1 MALAK
6 RQVNP
11 SRSSIALSRMA
22 PPSELACG
30 WSNFAMIGLEIPW
43 TWRALC
49 AIQAV
54 AIEPPRFCAMSRL
67 VNALFAHFRGSMALF
82 FHLSRIIRASPH
94 MCRLRLCGFCA
105 APRRTSGTTTTL
117 APLTS
122 RYYTRCDAFGAGGRR
137 FKSSHPDHSFDSGVC
152 FLPPEPCVIRG
163 SDESSGR
170 DRDADGAGARGAGA
184 GVQLSGGHQAGRGPH
199 QEGRGDEGERGE
211 QAAHRGGQEARRP
224 GQG

>member
-11 SRSSIALSRMA
+11 SRSSIALRRMA

-82 FHLSRIIRASPH
+82 FHLSRIIRARSEDA
-94 MCRLRLCGFCA
+94 RQ
-105 APRRTSGTTTTL
+105 TL
-117 APLTS
+117 LSIA
-122 RYYTRCDAFGAGGRR
+122 
-137 FKSSHPDHSFDSGVC
+137 
-152 FLPPEPCVIRG
+152 
-163 SDESSGR
+163 
-170 DRDADGAGARGAGA
+170 DR
-184 GVQLSGGHQAGRGPH
+184 V
-199 QEGRGDEGERGE
+199 
-211 QAAHRGGQEARRP
+211 
-224 GQG
+224 

>member
-1 MALAK
+1 MVLAK

-82 FHLSRIIRASPH
+82 FHLSRIIRA
-94 MCRLRLCGFCA
+94 RA
-105 APRRTSGTTTTL
+105 GTLL
-117 APLTS
+117 ALLLLIGPLT
-122 RYYTRCDAFGAGGRR
+122 G
-137 FKSSHPDHSFDSGVC
+137 
-152 FLPPEPCVIRG
+152 EPQQVGKVPRI
-163 SDESSGR
+163 
-170 DRDADGAGARGAGA
+170 
-184 GVQLSGGHQAGRGPH
+184 
-199 QEGRGDEGERGE
+199 
-211 QAAHRGGQEARRP
+211 
-224 GQG
+224 

>member
-43 TWRALC
+43 TWMAMC

-82 FHLSRIIRASPH
+82 FHLSRIIRA
-94 MCRLRLCGFCA
+94 
-105 APRRTSGTTTTL
+105 
-117 APLTS
+117 
-122 RYYTRCDAFGAGGRR
+122 
-137 FKSSHPDHSFDSGVC
+137 
-152 FLPPEPCVIRG
+152 
-163 SDESSGR
+163 
-170 DRDADGAGARGAGA
+170 RGAPNRESRRCHRPHSQDRGH
-184 GVQLSGGHQAGRGPH
+184 GIPERLSDD
-199 QEGRGDEGERGE
+199 RGDRG
-211 QAAHRGGQEARRP
+211 RRP
-224 GQG
+224 G

>member
-6 RQVNP
+6 RQVKP
-11 SRSSIALSRMA
+11 SRSSTAFRRMA

-82 FHLSRIIRASPH
+82 FHPSRIIRASAPSVHGAHATRDGVDAQAVICIYIYTSAGEPSVGNPH
-94 MCRLRLCGFCA
+94 SA
-105 APRRTSGTTTTL
+105 
-117 APLTS
+117 
-122 RYYTRCDAFGAGGRR
+122 GRR
-137 FKSSHPDHSFDSGVC
+137 PKKQKVRPRLLTVTT
-152 FLPPEPCVIRG
+152 
-163 SDESSGR
+163 
-170 DRDADGAGARGAGA
+170 
-184 GVQLSGGHQAGRGPH
+184 
-199 QEGRGDEGERGE
+199 
-211 QAAHRGGQEARRP
+211 RGGDPRCEDRSKWRP
-224 GQG
+224 

>member
-82 FHLSRIIRASPH
+82 FHLSRIIRARQYDFREVRLTSATQRGLASSRPEPH
-94 MCRLRLCGFCA
+94 RAL
-105 APRRTSGTTTTL
+105 GTT
-117 APLTS
+117 
-122 RYYTRCDAFGAGGRR
+122 
-137 FKSSHPDHSFDSGVC
+137 
-152 FLPPEPCVIRG
+152 E
-163 SDESSGR
+163 
-170 DRDADGAGARGAGA
+170 
-184 GVQLSGGHQAGRGPH
+184 
-199 QEGRGDEGERGE
+199 
-211 QAAHRGGQEARRP
+211 RGGQP
-224 GQG
+224 WTSV

>member
-82 FHLSRIIRASPH
+82 FHLTRIIRARREDLSQPH
-94 MCRLRLCGFCA
+94 NVHEGC
-105 APRRTSGTTTTL
+105 
-117 APLTS
+117 
-122 RYYTRCDAFGAGGRR
+122 
-137 FKSSHPDHSFDSGVC
+137 
-152 FLPPEPCVIRG
+152 
-163 SDESSGR
+163 
-170 DRDADGAGARGAGA
+170 
-184 GVQLSGGHQAGRGPH
+184 PH
-199 QEGRGDEGERGE
+199 
-211 QAAHRGGQEARRP
+211 HRGCVSSE
-224 GQG
+224 

>member
-11 SRSSIALSRMA
+11 SRSSIALRRMA

-82 FHLSRIIRASPH
+82 FHLSRIIRARTRRADWAGIREP
-94 MCRLRLCGFCA
+94 MDRCRLPTHILDIRCLVLLARPAGTALVDRL
-105 APRRTSGTTTTL
+105 RRRNSGRYTMLNVQRLTPQFSRPALAML
-117 APLTS
+117 APS
-122 RYYTRCDAFGAGGRR
+122 
-137 FKSSHPDHSFDSGVC
+137 
-152 FLPPEPCVIRG
+152 
-163 SDESSGR
+163 
-170 DRDADGAGARGAGA
+170 ADG
-184 GVQLSGGHQAGRGPH
+184 
-199 QEGRGDEGERGE
+199 ER
-211 QAAHRGGQEARRP
+211 
-224 GQG
+224 

>member
-82 FHLSRIIRASPH
+82 FHLSRIIRANAYERDGH
-94 MCRLRLCGFCA
+94 RVGA
-105 APRRTSGTTTTL
+105 HAVAG
-117 APLTS
+117 
-122 RYYTRCDAFGAGGRR
+122 DAAGGVEWLRR
-137 FKSSHPDHSFDSGVC
+137 A
-152 FLPPEPCVIRG
+152 
-163 SDESSGR
+163 
-170 DRDADGAGARGAGA
+170 DA
-184 GVQLSGGHQAGRGPH
+184 
-199 QEGRGDEGERGE
+199 
-211 QAAHRGGQEARRP
+211 
-224 GQG
+224 

>member
-11 SRSSIALSRMA
+11 SRSSIALRRMA

-82 FHLSRIIRASPH
+82 FHRSRIIRASGRWAEDREVVLAELVGGIRPAERQGH
-94 MCRLRLCGFCA
+94 AFAEIGRLDVNR
-105 APRRTSGTTTTL
+105 
-117 APLTS
+117 
-122 RYYTRCDAFGAGGRR
+122 
-137 FKSSHPDHSFDSGVC
+137 V
-152 FLPPEPCVIRG
+152 
-163 SDESSGR
+163 
-170 DRDADGAGARGAGA
+170 
-184 GVQLSGGHQAGRGPH
+184 
-199 QEGRGDEGERGE
+199 GDEERPFGELECQDRVGRWILRE
-211 QAAHRGGQEARRP
+211 VAAAERR
-224 GQG
+224 

>member
-11 SRSSIALSRMA
+11 SRSSIALRRMA

-82 FHLSRIIRASPH
+82 FHPSRIIRA
-94 MCRLRLCGFCA
+94 RA
-105 APRRTSGTTTTL
+105 A
-117 APLTS
+117 AW
-122 RYYTRCDAFGAGGRR
+122 DALIKKMA
-137 FKSSHPDHSFDSGVC
+137 
-152 FLPPEPCVIRG
+152 
-163 SDESSGR
+163 
-170 DRDADGAGARGAGA
+170 
-184 GVQLSGGHQAGRGPH
+184 SGGF
-199 QEGRGDEGERGE
+199 GES
-211 QAAHRGGQEARRP
+211 AVLDLS
-224 GQG
+224 

>member
-67 VNALFAHFRGSMALF
+67 VNALFAHFRDSMALF
-82 FHLSRIIRASPH
+82 FHPSRIILARLLDRVREANGLRHGSRSTEKSYIGWIPRFILFYGKAPPGGDGRVRGRAIPQ
-94 MCRLRLCGFCA
+94 LA
-105 APRRTSGTTTTL
+105 RR
-117 APLTS
+117 
-122 RYYTRCDAFGAGGRR
+122 RGAGGRV
-137 FKSSHPDHSFDSGVC
+137 D
-152 FLPPEPCVIRG
+152 PE
-163 SDESSGR
+163 
-170 DRDADGAGARGAGA
+170 RDA
-184 GVQLSGGHQAGRGPH
+184 
-199 QEGRGDEGERGE
+199 E
-211 QAAHRGGQEARRP
+211 
-224 GQG
+224 

>member
-1 MALAK
+1 VALAK

-82 FHLSRIIRASPH
+82 FHLLRIIRA
-94 MCRLRLCGFCA
+94 R
-105 APRRTSGTTTTL
+105 
-117 APLTS
+117 
-122 RYYTRCDAFGAGGRR
+122 GGRR
-137 FKSSHPDHSFDSGVC
+137 GRPRLDD
-152 FLPPEPCVIRG
+152 LILRR
-163 SDESSGR
+163 R
-170 DRDADGAGARGAGA
+170 DRPGSRWPNRRYA
-184 GVQLSGGHQAGRGPH
+184 
-199 QEGRGDEGERGE
+199 
-211 QAAHRGGQEARRP
+211 AAH
-224 GQG
+224 

>member
-43 TWRALC
+43 TWRGLC

-82 FHLSRIIRASPH
+82 FHPSRIIRASEP
-94 MCRLRLCGFCA
+94 RRGPGA
-105 APRRTSGTTTTL
+105 APR
-117 APLTS
+117 
-122 RYYTRCDAFGAGGRR
+122 GRR
-137 FKSSHPDHSFDSGVC
+137 LDHQHGV
-152 FLPPEPCVIRG
+152 
-163 SDESSGR
+163 
-170 DRDADGAGARGAGA
+170 
-184 GVQLSGGHQAGRGPH
+184 
-199 QEGRGDEGERGE
+199 GERLSRLG
-211 QAAHRGGQEARRP
+211 
-224 GQG
+224 

>member
-11 SRSSIALSRMA
+11 SRSSIALRRMA

-82 FHLSRIIRASPH
+82 FHPSRIIRASGDGLTGAVPGELFTATSADLPAV
-94 MCRLRLCGFCA
+94 RGFLHR
-105 APRRTSGTTTTL
+105 PPSPSPDGL
-117 APLTS
+117 VLTH
-122 RYYTRCDAFGAGGRR
+122 GAGGNADA
-137 FKSSHPDHSFDSGVC
+137 P
-152 FLPPEPCVIRG
+152 LPVDP
-163 SDESSGR
+163 
-170 DRDADGAGARGAGA
+170 
-184 GVQLSGGHQAGRGPH
+184 
-199 QEGRGDEGERGE
+199 
-211 QAAHRGGQEARRP
+211 
-224 GQG
+224 